1 MQSSLPARR
10 RPSVKRIA
18 LVSAIAWAFLL
29 VATIA
34 AAEDTSEDEL
44 RRWVPGLA
52 FSFDMLRQKGR
63 GEIATSNVLGPP
75 LTDGG
80 CLVTQ
85 NVVNPNPPPLF
96 ILVTSRNGTL
106 CSNSQTLVAPSS
118 QGGDTDVVPLVNAAL
133 ELATPS
139 LLDSFLYPRL
149 FAHAD
154 VALAFGF
161 ERTLSGER
169 KPDDFIIDP
178 LPPSRQERSEGE
190 IGGQGSR
197 AIVQRREI
205 MAGGGAG
212 IAFTTSIFD
221 RKIRIKPSAEYLY
234 QEVDLIASVRRA
246 VALADPART
255 LNDFRLIDLH
265 TSSKE
270 ALHGIGGGLEL
281 ELDAGQMGPIMVSVF
296 ILGRAYH
303 FTGNLNHTLRQT
315 NEFGES
321 ATWRFELDPWAYR
334 AGVGA
339 RFKFLP
345 E

>member
-1 MQSSLPARR
+1 MQTSLRARR
-10 RPSVKRIA
+10 SPSVKRLA
-18 LVSAIAWAFLL
+18 LVSAVAWALSL

-34 AAEDTSEDEL
+34 AAEDSSEDEL

-52 FSFDMLRQKGR
+52 FSFDMLQHKGR
-63 GEIATSNVLGPP
+63 GEIATSNVLGSP
-75 LTDGG
+75 LTEGG

-85 NVVNPNPPPLF
+85 TFPPPPITF
-96 ILVTSRNGTL
+96 RNGAL
-106 CSNSQTLVAPSS
+106 CPNSQTLVAPST
-118 QGGDTDVVPLVNAAL
+118 QGGDTDVAAVVNASL
-133 ELATPS
+133 ELLTPS
-139 LLDSFLYPRL
+139 LLDAFFSPRL

-161 ERTLSGER
+161 ERTLAGER
-169 KPDDFIIDP
+169 KPDEFLADP
-178 LPPSRQERSEGE
+178 LPPNRVERSEGE
-190 IGGQGSR
+190 IAGQGSR
-197 AIVQRREI
+197 AIVQLREI
-205 MAGGGAG
+205 VAGGGAG

-221 RKIRIKPSAEYLY
+221 RRIRIKPSAEYLY

-265 TSSKE
+265 DSSTE
-270 ALHGIGGGLEL
+270 ALHGIGGGLEI
-281 ELDAGQMGPIMVSVF
+281 ELDAGRLGPVMMSVF
-296 ILGRAYH
+296 VLGRAYH

-315 NEFGES
+315 NESGES
-321 ATWRFELDPWAYR
+321 AVWRFELDPWAYR

-339 RFKFLP
+339 RFRWLP